1 MSKKKT
7 LPKQPP
13 QGIKRLFT
21 LGKTFSY
28 RDLYDRAKKYFV
40 EAIGIF
46 IVISFSFYVE
56 NKGVEYETIKSY
68 EEMLIAF
75 KKDIEETS
83 VNIQDYKDMV
93 SGYKE
98 LYDGLLFRWE
108 SKSDSLFMER
118 EWDLSSSLE
127 PFATINRIPINT
139 RGFNVFKM
147 GGVDFELMNNDLSEK
162 ITKFYERDI
171 ANIVENSSVYEKEI
185 VDDYNDLIREKW
197 ISDLGDVAINS
208 SKFWLDNE
216 KYLQQDSKLK
226 WIVRQR
232 VENYELI
239 LNQMDKTIE
248 EINSTFKIVD
258 SISQKMINDTYFI
271 YWKINSD

>member
-21 LGKTFSY
+21 LGKIFSY

-127 PFATINRIPINT
+127 PFANINRIPINT

-197 ISDLGDVAINS
+197 ISDLGDVAIKS
-208 SKFWLDNE
+208 SKFWLDNK

-232 VENYELI
+232 VENYKLI
-239 LNQMDKTIE
+239 LDEMDETIE

>member
-7 LPKQPP
+7 LSKQTP
-13 QGIKRLFT
+13 QGIRRLFT

-127 PFATINRIPINT
+127 PFATINRITINT

>member
-1 MSKKKT
+1 M
-7 LPKQPP
+7 
-13 QGIKRLFT
+13 
-21 LGKTFSY
+21 
-28 RDLYDRAKKYFV
+28 
-40 EAIGIF
+40 
-46 IVISFSFYVE
+46 ISFSFYVE

-118 EWDLSSSLE
+118 EWELSSSLE
-127 PFATINRIPINT
+127 EFANINRIPINT

-197 ISDLGDVAINS
+197 ISDLGDVVINS